1 MRRLEM
7 THRTDTGLYFDAE
20 ARVMEKRDR
29 ELVPRRL
36 VIAMFSLAIASVMLT
51 AFAVMTERPL
61 VGQPQ
66 LAPVIAERSLVIDA
80 HGTAVRVTDAA
91 SGETVLDLGNGGFIS
106 VVNDGLER
114 ARLVNRISGNP
125 PVTLTLYENS
135 RLSLLDPTTG
145 WSTEISSFGPGN
157 VGVWMNLLQKQ
168 KTGN

>member
-1 MRRLEM
+1 MA
-7 THRTDTGLYFDAE
+7 HRTDTGLYFDAE
-20 ARVMEKRDR
+20 ARVMEKRDK
-29 ELVPRRL
+29 ELIPRRL
-36 VIAMFSLAIASVMLT
+36 VIAMFSMAIASVMLT
-51 AFAVMTERPL
+51 GFAVLTERPL

-66 LAPVIAERSLVIDA
+66 VAPVIAERSLKIA
-80 HGTAVRVTDAA
+80 ATGKGILVTDAGT
-91 SGETVLDLGNGGFIS
+91 GETVLDLTNGGFIS

-114 ARLVNRISGNP
+114 ARLVNRVAGNP

-157 VGVWMNLLQKQ
+157 VGVWMNLLQEQ

>member
-1 MRRLEM
+1 MA
-7 THRTDTGLYFDAE
+7 HRTDTGLYFDAE

-29 ELVPRRL
+29 ELIPRRL
-36 VIAMFSLAIASVMLT
+36 VIAVFSMAIASVMLT
-51 AFAVMTERPL
+51 GFAVLTERPL

-66 LAPVIAERSLVIDA
+66 VAPVVAERSLEIA
-80 HGTAVRVTDAA
+80 ATGKGILVTDART
-91 SGETVLDLGNGGFIS
+91 GETVLDLANGGFIS

-114 ARLVNRISGNP
+114 ARLVHRVAGNP
-125 PVTLTLYENS
+125 PVMLTLYENS

-157 VGVWMNLLQKQ
+157 VGVWMNLLQEQ

>member
-1 MRRLEM
+1 M
-7 THRTDTGLYFDAE
+7 TQRTDTGLYFDAE
-20 ARVMEKRDR
+20 ARVMRKRDR
-29 ELVPRRL
+29 ELIPRRL
-36 VIAMFSLAIASVMLT
+36 VIAMFSMAIAAVMLT
-51 AFAVMTERPL
+51 GFAVLTERPL

-66 LAPVIAERSLVIDA
+66 LAPVVAERSLVIDA
-80 HGTAVRVTDAA
+80 DGNGIRVTDA
-91 SGETVLDLGNGGFIS
+91 STGGTVLDLTNGGFIS

-114 ARLVNRISGNP
+114 ARIVNRISGNP

-157 VGVWMNLLQKQ
+157 VGVWMNLLQEQ